1 MQKESSLVCTP
12 CLNFYNDS
20 CFLQIWRDRPLY
32 RGVYQNREGF
42 WGDVD
47 YEEDNTEH
55 LYLGATPE
63 EIIRRMKIVVMIFFA
78 DLA

>member
-32 RGVYQNREGF
+32 RDVYKNREGF